1 MRPWKLNTT
10 FKKRAETSQFVFSS
24 GRNINYNGLPSAAVR
39 IPFPAKPLPA
49 NDAGDGRP
57 DWPSPRWTGRAVCG
71 VGSPSRPAGG
81 RCLPRRPFGFY
92 PYRFGKC
99 FHLAVLPGSTLSDL
113 LKYLRTFFTLM
124 DSFLFTVSDPR
135 CRGASPDSTFCRDP
149 ITTHFVAHHSTVSL
163 YAFHLVFHTQLVSTH
178 CPTCSSLRIPTSG
191 FPTVLNS
198 VDLWST
204 SLSRLLAL
212 PTHSTLH
219 IPTSRFLTLLNFR
232 VHLKNYSESCVSFP
246 HLSLDIA
253 DREGR

>member
-1 MRPWKLNTT
+1 MASHQPLFEFLFQQNLCLLTT
-10 FKKRAETSQFVFSS
+10 QEMVDL
-24 GRNINYNGLPSAAVR
+24 IGLPPAGPGELYAGWEAPHDQRGAAVFR
-39 IPFPAKPLPA
+39 
-49 NDAGDGRP
+49 
-57 DWPSPRWTGRAVCG
+57 
-71 VGSPSRPAGG
+71 GG
-81 RCLPRRPFGFY
+81 
-92 PYRFGKC
+92 
-99 FHLAVLPGSTLSDL
+99 HLVSIHIVLVSVSTLFFPGSTLSDL

-135 CRGASPDSTFCRDP
+135 CRGASPDSTFPGDTIAVHP
-149 ITTHFVAHHSTVSL
+149 PSNNPTVSL
-163 YAFHLVFHTQLVSTH
+163 FQHLLFSLKS
-178 CPTCSSLRIPTSG
+178 TCSSLRIPTSG